1 LENRVTETE
10 NKIDFFVRTA
20 IPPVQGVFFD
30 GQILDAYVFVSDLIR
45 QASKSIALIDNYI
58 DDSVLLLL
66 SKRQVGVSAQ
76 IYTRHITSELR
87 LDLAKHNA
95 QYEPISIGTTVNFHD
110 RFLIIDDTVY
120 HIGASLKDLGK
131 RVFAFSKM
139 EIEPVSILR
148 IL

>member
-1 LENRVTETE
+1 M
-10 NKIDFFVRTA
+10 
-20 IPPVQGVFFD
+20 
-30 GQILDAYVFVSDLIR
+30 
-45 QASKSIALIDNYI
+45 IDNYV

-66 SKRQVGVSAQ
+66 SKRQVSVNAQ
-76 IYTRHITSELR
+76 IYTHHITSTFQ

-95 QYEPISIGTTVNFHD
+95 QYNPISIGTTANFHD

-139 EIEPVSILR
+139 EAKPIDLLSNV
-148 IL
+148 